1 MFYDVRFY
9 ARIEA
14 PAIVMSD
21 WTDPEVPRRDNWRKE
36 LFDATRFV
44 PDGGRSVL
52 WNWPRLAETA
62 CHAGRTWY
70 VTGAAQ
76 LQRLHGLAG
85 LETVLAGRNA
95 LLLRGD
101 RRACSPAAP

>member
-1 MFYDVRFY
+1 
-9 ARIEA
+9 
-14 PAIVMSD
+14 
-21 WTDPEVPRRDNWRKE
+21 
-36 LFDATRFV
+36 
-44 PDGGRSVL
+44 VL

-62 CHAGRTWY
+62 CHEGRTWY
-70 VTGAAQ
+70 VAGAAQ
-76 LQRLHGLAG
+76 LPRLHGLAG